1 MLVVSCCR
9 TNHFPVGSNEAHMT
23 IPSTRDNWDEHW
35 TQFGD
40 SAELGPTPR
49 YRRRLINS
57 LLNFPHGGNTVKFLE
72 IGSGTGE
79 FAEEFSKKYPNA
91 SYLGLELSLTGV
103 QVSQRRIPAATFAQR
118 DLLQPLL
125 EDELTGFG
133 ATDALCSEVL
143 EHLED
148 PARLLRNAARYCA
161 PGCRLIVTVPGGP
174 MNAFYEH
181 IGHRKHYSPSELA
194 ALLDRSGFSAES
206 AFGAGFPFF
215 NLFRLLLTIRG
226 PKFISDVRGKPS
238 LAVRIASHIFEALF
252 HFNSSRVGWQTFAIA
267 RYRG

>member
-1 MLVVSCCR
+1 M
-9 TNHFPVGSNEAHMT
+9 HMT
-23 IPSTRDNWDEHW
+23 TESTRDDWDEHW

-57 LLNFPHGGNTVKFLE
+57 LLNIDAAGTAVKFLE

-79 FAEEFSKKYPNA
+79 FAEEFARKYPRA

-103 QVSQRRIPAATFAQR
+103 QVSQKRVPSASFAQR
-118 DLLQPLL
+118 DLLHPLDT
-125 EDELTGFG
+125 DELAGFG
-133 ATDALCSEVL
+133 ATHALCSEVL

-148 PARLLRNAARYCA
+148 PARLLKNAARYCA
-161 PGCRLIVTVPGGP
+161 SGCRLIVTVPGGP
-174 MNAFYEH
+174 MNAFYQH
-181 IGHRKHYSPSELA
+181 IGHRQHYSPAALA
-194 ALLDRSGFSAES
+194 ALLERSGFSVES

-215 NLFRLLLTIRG
+215 NLFRLLIALRG
-226 PKFISDVRGKPS
+226 PKFVSDVSGPPS
-238 LAVRIASHIFEALF
+238 TTVRIASKIFELLF
-252 HFNSSRVGWQTFAIA
+252 RFNSSKFGWQTFAIA